1 MTRDETKK
9 IVVMIAKAF
18 PRFTIVQDKE
28 GMDLWHECLS
38 DIPYEDARAC
48 VIDCVKSKEFPPTI
62 AEIRKAYDDILMA
75 KKTVQRLIRQ
85 EYDAIRSYYP
95 SCGELNNGWSEFQER
110 CDSPEKAKRL
120 RTALYNYVREVEQT
134 GGNTE
139 PFVEKIRT
147 IAI

>member
-1 MTRDETKK
+1 MTRDEVKK
-9 IVVMIAKAF
+9 VVVMIAKAF

-38 DIPYEDARAC
+38 DVPYEDARTA
-48 VIDCVKSKEFPPTI
+48 VIDCIKTKEFPPTI
-62 AEIRKAYDDILMA
+62 AEIRKAYGEIEDGRKKA
-75 KKTVQRLIRQ
+75 KLLIRQ

-95 SCGELNNGWSEFQER
+95 SCGDVNNGWSEFQDR

-139 PFVEKIRT
+139 PFVEKIKT
-147 IAI
+147 ITI